1 MGQSRPV
8 SRLATGNGDQQP
20 TTLIVPCAMSLLDQN
35 FVCCWTNSKWSWVRQ
50 TNKWWQRQRQSSL
63 NSSARS
69 GTGHRVPRAE
79 GHLGTVIVL
88 DAEAVSVL
96 ASPKERGSAARRA
109 QAVLEA
115 IERRGGFAVVPA
127 PVLAETSR
135 TRARRD
141 AVNRVLGKVE
151 IAPTD
156 RRIAEI
162 AGVLL
167 EGAAFDSASAID
179 AFVVATATVRQSA
192 LVLTG
197 DPSDCNMLALSAPNV
212 AVQSL

>member
-1 MGQSRPV
+1 
-8 SRLATGNGDQQP
+8 
-20 TTLIVPCAMSLLDQN
+20 MSSPDQN
-35 FVCCWTNSKWSWVRQ
+35 FVCCWTNSKWSSVRQ
-50 TNKWWQRQRQSSL
+50 TKRWWQKQKWLSL
-63 NSSARS
+63 NLSARS
-69 GTGHRVPRAE
+69 GVGHNVPQAE
-79 GHLGTVIVL
+79 RHLSTVVVL

-96 ASPKERGSAARRA
+96 ASPRERGSAARRA

-141 AVNRVLGKVE
+141 TVNRVLGKLE

-167 EGAAFDSASAID
+167 AGAAFDSASAID
-179 AFVVATATVRQSA
+179 AFVVATAAVRQSA
-192 LVLTG
+192 VVLTG
-197 DPSDCNMLALSAPNV
+197 DPGDLNMLAVSAPNV

>member
-1 MGQSRPV
+1 MI
-8 SRLATGNGDQQP
+8 A
-20 TTLIVPCAMSLLDQN
+20 PCNMSSLDPN
-35 FVCCWTNSKWSWVRQ
+35 FVRCWMNSKWSSVRR
-50 TNKWWQRQRQSSL
+50 TKRWWQKQKWLSL
-63 NSSARS
+63 NLSARS
-69 GTGHRVPRAE
+69 GAGHNVPQAE
-79 GHLGTVIVL
+79 RHLSTVVVL

-141 AVNRVLGKVE
+141 AVNRVLGKLE
-151 IAPTD
+151 ITPTD

-167 EGAAFDSASAID
+167 AGAAFDSASAID
-179 AFVVATATVRQSA
+179 AFVVATAAVRQSA
-192 LVLTG
+192 VVLTG
-197 DPSDCNMLALSAPNV
+197 DPGDLNMLAVSAPNV
-212 AVQSL
+212 AIQSL

>member
-1 MGQSRPV
+1 M
-8 SRLATGNGDQQP
+8 
-20 TTLIVPCAMSLLDQN
+20 
-35 FVCCWTNSKWSWVRQ
+35 
-50 TNKWWQRQRQSSL
+50 
-63 NSSARS
+63 
-69 GTGHRVPRAE
+69 
-79 GHLGTVIVL
+79 
-88 DAEAVSVL
+88 
-96 ASPKERGSAARRA
+96 
-109 QAVLEA
+109 LEA

-141 AVNRVLGKVE
+141 TVNRVLGKLE

-167 EGAAFDSASAID
+167 AGAAFDSASAID
-179 AFVVATATVRQSA
+179 AFVVATAAVRQSA
-192 LVLTG
+192 VVLTG
-197 DPSDCNMLALSAPNV
+197 DPGDLNMLAVSAPNV

>member
-1 MGQSRPV
+1 M
-8 SRLATGNGDQQP
+8 
-20 TTLIVPCAMSLLDQN
+20 
-35 FVCCWTNSKWSWVRQ
+35 
-50 TNKWWQRQRQSSL
+50 
-63 NSSARS
+63 
-69 GTGHRVPRAE
+69 
-79 GHLGTVIVL
+79 
-88 DAEAVSVL
+88 
-96 ASPKERGSAARRA
+96 
-109 QAVLEA
+109 
-115 IERRGGFAVVPA
+115 VPA

-179 AFVVATATVRQSA
+179 AFVVATAMVRQSA

-212 AVQSL
+212 GVQSL